1 MPIKGARYR
10 FRKTKA
16 GEQRLAFVKG
26 KVVET
31 KEYTPNKKGKMT
43 PTGPAKMV
51 KK

>member
-10 FRKTKA
+10 FRQTKN

-31 KEYTPNKKGKMT
+31 KEYSKAGK
-43 PTGPAKMV
+43 PKGPAKMV